1 MENYLKKSYTY
12 KNYINLLE
20 NLILQGKTTGETQT
34 EDLIN
39 YAKLNLARIHRLEK
53 SVEITPQLKDL
64 ILNVKQNYTWL
75 VITEGWCGDAA
86 QNITPLYYITQLNS
100 KINLALVLRDENL
113 DLMDKYLTNGGRS
126 IPKLI
131 CLDENNKEI
140 FNWGPRPVAA
150 QKIVQELIAN
160 KATLEE
166 KSLTIQKWYNSDKTL
181 SLQNEFVELI
191 KKHMI

>member
-1 MENYLKKSYTY
+1 MEKYLKKSYTY
-12 KNYINLLE
+12 KEYISLLE
-20 NLILQGKTTGETQT
+20 NLMLQGKTTGETQT
-34 EDLIN
+34 DELIN
-39 YAKLNLARIHRLEK
+39 YANLNLARIHRLEK
-53 SVEITPQLKDL
+53 TVEITPELKEL
-64 ILNVKQNYTWL
+64 ILNIKHNYTWL

-86 QNITPLYYITQLNS
+86 QNITPLYFITQLNP
-100 KINLALVLRDENL
+100 KINLALVLRDDNL

-140 FNWGPRPVAA
+140 FNWGPRPIAA
-150 QKIVQELIAN
+150 QKIVQELMAN

-166 KSLTIQKWYNSDKTL
+166 KSLTIQKWYNTDKTL